1 MQYGMLYIHIQG
13 VHGIVSRKSSG
24 YIGWGFIEIS
34 FEKNGC
40 MLLNDIWC
48 IFISKCSKC
57 QLVHCFVKTADN

>member
-1 MQYGMLYIHIQG
+1 MECCTFTYRVYMVLSVENQ
-13 VHGIVSRKSSG
+13 VSG
-24 YIGWGFIEIS
+24 YIGWGLIEIS

-40 MLLNDIWC
+40 MLLYDIWC

>member
-48 IFISKCSKC
+48 IFI
-57 QLVHCFVKTADN
+57 

>member
-1 MQYGMLYIHIQG
+1 MECCTFTYRVYMVLSVENQA
-13 VHGIVSRKSSG
+13 SG
-24 YIGWGFIEIS
+24 YIGWRFIEIS

>member
-1 MQYGMLYIHIQG
+1 MECCTFTYRVYMVLSVENQA
-13 VHGIVSRKSSG
+13 SG
-24 YIGWGFIEIS
+24 YIGWGYVEIS

-57 QLVHCFVKTADN
+57 QFVHCFVKTAEN